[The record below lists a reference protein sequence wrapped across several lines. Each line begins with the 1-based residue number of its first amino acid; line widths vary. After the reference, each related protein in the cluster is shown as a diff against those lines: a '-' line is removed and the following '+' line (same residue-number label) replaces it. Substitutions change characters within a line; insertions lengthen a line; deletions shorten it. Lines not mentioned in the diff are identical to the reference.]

1 MEISAEEL
9 SLLATV
15 IANRL
20 SQNLDKK
27 ELINLKC
34 FLSQVANNIGF
45 ILSVEVF
52 SKTGE
57 KTNNKRDKN

>member
-9 SLLATV
+9 SLLATI

-20 SQNLDKK
+20 SQNLDKR
-27 ELINLKC
+27 ELINVKC

-45 ILSVEVF
+45 ILSVDVF
-52 SKTGE
+52 SK
-57 KTNNKRDKN
+57 KVDKKDKKRE

>member
-52 SKTGE
+52 SKTGD